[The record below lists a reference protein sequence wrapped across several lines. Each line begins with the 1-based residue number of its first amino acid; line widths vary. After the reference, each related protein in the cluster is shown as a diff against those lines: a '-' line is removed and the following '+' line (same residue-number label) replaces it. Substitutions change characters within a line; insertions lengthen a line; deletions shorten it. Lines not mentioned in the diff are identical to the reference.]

1 MSKQLKFHKKVK
13 VHFVFYICI
22 IMDCIS
28 FHRELVLYTWICKAI
43 YFYRL
48 PMENWKELFFF
59 IIFFSC
65 LINSLR
71 FFSLI
76 LFLFLRDLQTEWEY
90 VQWHGATDRKTFFML
105 SALNIYVLMDIKTC
119 YMLYLKWMILTRCLL
134 SYIVPREHLGKH
146 VQIVN
151 KVIYLNIERYSLI
164 TASVCAYKL
173 RNAR

>member
-13 VHFVFYICI
+13 VHFVFYTCI

-59 IIFFSC
+59 IIFFMSHKF
-65 LINSLR
+65 LA
-71 FFSLI
+71 FFLSHSI
-76 LFLFLRDLQTEWEY
+76 PIFKGFTNRMRIWSMAWCNWQ
-90 VQWHGATDRKTFFML
+90 KNFFFMF

-119 YMLYLKWMILTRCLL
+119 YMLYLKWMIFTRCQL
-134 SYIVPREHLGKH
+134 S
-146 VQIVN
+146 
-151 KVIYLNIERYSLI
+151 
-164 TASVCAYKL
+164 
-173 RNAR
+173 